1 MYIIHIRFSSILSV
15 DNIRMDLSELEWG
28 IWTGFVW
35 LRIGIGG
42 ELM

>member
-1 MYIIHIRFSSILSV
+1 V
-15 DNIRMDLSELEWG
+15 DNIRMDLSELGWG